1 MLSETLVKVHPVRY
15 LMPMDRKPFTTT
27 IETGRLKEIKKLAID
42 LERPVNTL
50 LEEAIDYLVAKYKP
64 KARPAK

>member
-1 MLSETLVKVHPVRY
+1 MLLTDALCWLIAQAVA
-15 LMPMDRKPFTTT
+15 FTWK